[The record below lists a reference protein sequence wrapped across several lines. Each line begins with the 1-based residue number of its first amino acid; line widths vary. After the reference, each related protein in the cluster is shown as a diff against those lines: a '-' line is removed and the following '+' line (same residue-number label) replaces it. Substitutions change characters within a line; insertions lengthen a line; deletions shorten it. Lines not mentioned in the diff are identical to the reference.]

1 MSASVLQLRKRRP
14 QRGGAT
20 RSAKGRAG
28 VKPWGQAD
36 VEGAQLTV
44 GGRLALAAGPL
55 LPMSFQLQ
63 KMALTL
69 RLGWGQASWG
79 RVP

>member
-1 MSASVLQLRKRRP
+1 M
-14 QRGGAT
+14 
-20 RSAKGRAG
+20 KGRAG

-36 VEGAQLTV
+36 AERGTADH
-44 GGRLALAAGPL
+44 GRQARPCSGPL

-69 RLGWGQASWG
+69 RLGGGQASWG
-79 RVP
+79 HVPKLCPVDRQGEEA